1 MLNSEERTLQ
11 WRRGQWKP
19 PPTQCLIQK
28 KERRITKL
36 IRFLKRLVPGGR
48 EDLDWNQVVVGA

>member
-1 MLNSEERTLQ
+1 METSSYPMLNSEER
-11 WRRGQWKP
+11 
-19 PPTQCLIQK
+19 K
-28 KERRITKL
+28 KNTKL